1 MAICRGSGPEKVMAK
16 PKPKPPL
23 HETLVQFLEPDEEVQ
38 AVARAAD
45 AVLAVSDRRL
55 LVAAGERLAL
65 SLPIAELRRVQ
76 FDIEKGRPATLVI
89 VPEAATVE
97 PQVLAIP
104 AEQLEAAAQALAL
117 VGERLANMPIDY
129 RDSTDR

>member
-1 MAICRGSGPEKVMAK
+1 MAK
-16 PKPKPPL
+16 PKPRPPL
-23 HETLVQFLEPDEEVQ
+23 HPTLVQVLEPDEEVH
-38 AVARAAD
+38 AAARAAD

-117 VGERLANMPIDY
+117 VGKRLASMPFDY
-129 RDSTDR
+129 RESANR

>member
-1 MAICRGSGPEKVMAK
+1 MAK
-16 PKPKPPL
+16 PKSQPPL
-23 HETLVQFLEPDEEVQ
+23 HPILVHVLEPDEVIH
-38 AVARAAD
+38 AAARAAD

-65 SLPIAELRRVQ
+65 SLPIAELRRIE

-89 VPEAATVE
+89 VPESASVE

-117 VGERLANMPIDY
+117 VGERLASMPIDY
-129 RDSTDR
+129 RDSADR

>member
-1 MAICRGSGPEKVMAK
+1 MTQRDPDPTQSPDPFLAQV
-16 PKPKPPL
+16 
-23 HETLVQFLEPDEEVQ
+23 LEPDEKVH
-38 AVARAAD
+38 AAARASD
-45 AVLAVSDRRL
+45 ALMLVSDRRL

-104 AEQLEAAAQALAL
+104 AEQLAAAAEVLAI
-117 VGERLANMPIDY
+117 VGLRLAAMPIDY
-129 RDSTDR
+129 RDGSDR